1 MNNIANNMA
10 SFRPFHPG
18 ELLKDELEY
27 RKIQQKEFA
36 KKFELSYTVLNE
48 TLNAKRPVSIEFA
61 LLVEAA
67 LGINADM
74 LVRMQAEYNL
84 QVARQSEKTAT
95 FLQKIKNIAA
105 VL

>member
-1 MNNIANNMA
+1 MHNIANNMA
-10 SFRPFHPG
+10 SFRPYHPG
-18 ELLKDELEY
+18 ELLKDEFEY

>member
-1 MNNIANNMA
+1 MNDVANNMT
-10 SFRPFHPG
+10 SFRPYHPG
-18 ELLKDELEY
+18 ELLKDEFEY

-67 LGINADM
+67 LGIDADM
-74 LVRMQAEYNL
+74 LVRMQTEYDL
-84 QVARQSEKTAT
+84 QVARQSEKIAT
-95 FLQKIKNIAA
+95 LLQKIKNIAA